1 MTERNNACTMM
12 EESAVERVRYYMH
25 KIAEN
30 SFAGTGT
37 GAVLDDVLGSFGKM
51 IRPRLLLLCSAFGP
65 HSKEKNERLCM
76 LAAMVELTHLASL
89 IHDDIIDEAPY
100 RRGKPSIQGKYG
112 KDAAVYAGDFL
123 IERVHYWQVKEQ
135 LIDAA
140 MILSKTVEDMCI
152 GEIGQAVCRYDVHVT
167 ADDYLK
173 NIKGKTAALFSTACK
188 LGAMEAGCGSDVAE
202 KLKCFGEY
210 LGIMF
215 QFRDDLL
222 DFTSSEVAEGKEIH
236 KDFHDGIYTL
246 PVLMALETP
255 EGREALLPIMKEN
268 AKRNLGSEEIGHME
282 KEVIRCG
289 GVKRTVE
296 EIHRYAALAGEI
308 LDSLEDIPEAR
319 KIRRMLDKLESM

>member
-12 EESAVERVRYYMH
+12 EESAMERVNYYIH

-30 SFAGTGT
+30 SFAGTRT
-37 GAVLDDVLGSFGKM
+37 GAVLDDVLGSSGKM

-65 HSKEKNERLCM
+65 ASLERAERLCM
-76 LAAMVELTHLASL
+76 LAAMVELTHMASL
-89 IHDDIIDEAPY
+89 IHDDIIDEAPF

-152 GEIGQAVCRYDVHVT
+152 GEIGQAVCRYDVNVT
-167 ADDYLK
+167 VDAYLK
-173 NIKGKTAALFSTACK
+173 NIKGKTASLFSTACE
-188 LGAMEAGCGSDVAE
+188 LGAIEAGCSSDVAG

-222 DFTSSEVAEGKEIH
+222 DFTSSEVAEGKKTH

-246 PVLMALETP
+246 PVLMALKAA
-255 EGREALLPIMKEN
+255 EGREALLPIMREN
-268 AKRNLGSEEIGHME
+268 AKRNLSAEEIEQME
-282 KEVIRCG
+282 KDVIRCG
-289 GVKRTVE
+289 GVERTVE

-308 LDSLEDIPEAR
+308 LNSLEDIPEAR
-319 KIRRMLDKLESM
+319 KIRRMLDKLEEI